1 MIDSVLERSKKKIVI
16 DRIMVNGNL
25 VTDPDSVKN
34 ETVKHFQSC
43 TGDLPSTSTV
53 IPDEWQAQY
62 LPQDHVQPTWYS
74 ALMDPISFEEWMN
87 IVKESPN
94 NKASGPSGI
103 TYELIKHLGT
113 AMQNMLLHLINACIR
128 LSVIPAD
135 WLDAFVYPIPKP
147 TEWQH
152 ELKHTRPITLLEAP
166 RKLMVKALNT
176 RLSNL
181 MSLHPIL
188 KGQQF
193 AAKPGASTMEPI
205 RIMNEIIDD
214 AKENNKELWILFQDL
229 SKCYDRVDINILRRA
244 MCRIKLPES
253 FTNLITSLFIKRTNC
268 VFTEY
273 GLTDRYPVLVGIDQG
288 EVISPLLWCIYYDPL
303 LSEIQN
309 RNLGYKMDHSYLQN
323 VYDPSSRVSRNL
335 SIPALAYMD
344 DTNWISDSK
353 ANLTS
358 ILNLAQSFFH
368 LTHIRINH
376 FKTDLMRRYPTINV
390 RFSAASPAPV
400 TFTLQDEN
408 VTITPIPYNGEGRY
422 LGVWISL
429 SKSKSF

>member
-1 MIDSVLERSKKKIVI
+1 MIDSVLDRTKKKIVI

-25 VTDPDSVKN
+25 VTDPDTVKL

-43 TGDLPSTSTV
+43 TGDPPSTSTV
-53 IPDEWQAQY
+53 IPDEWKSQY
-62 LPQDHVQPTWYS
+62 LPQDHVQPSWYS
-74 ALMDPISFEEWMN
+74 TLMDPISLEEWMN

-113 AMQNMLLHLINACIR
+113 TMQKSLLHLINACIR

-152 ELKHTRPITLLEAP
+152 ELKHTRPITLLEVP

-181 MSLHPIL
+181 MALHPIL

-229 SKCYDRVDINILRRA
+229 SKCYDRVDINILRKA
-244 MCRIKLPES
+244 MQRIKLPDS
-253 FTNLITSLFIKRTNC
+253 FTNLITSLFIKRSNR

-288 EVISPLLWCIYYDPL
+288 EVISPFY
-303 LSEIQN
+303 
-309 RNLGYKMDHSYLQN
+309 G
-323 VYDPSSRVSRNL
+323 
-335 SIPALAYMD
+335 AY
-344 DTNWISDSK
+344 T
-353 ANLTS
+353 T
-358 ILNLAQSFFH
+358 
-368 LTHIRINH
+368 T
-376 FKTDLMRRYPTINV
+376 
-390 RFSAASPAPV
+390 RFSRKYKTA
-400 TFTLQDEN
+400 T
-408 VTITPIPYNGEGRY
+408 
-422 LGVWISL
+422 
-429 SKSKSF
+429 